1 MNRKY
6 IAEFFKLIL
15 VAFFCMSISSCK
27 KDEDKFEAPTGTRIS
42 TIKNLKEPI
51 NGGDMGDWIAI
62 HGSNL
67 KSTEMI
73 LFNDVEADIKQ
84 MYFENDIMYL
94 QVPVKMPVD
103 ISNKLVVKTKGGE
116 VSYDFLVSIPNLEMT
131 SMFNEYTLPGDTIKL
146 YGKFL
151 RLYEV
156 DSLNT
161 VVSFG
166 GVESKVIEVGE
177 TYLTAKVP
185 DNVQSDVKVKV
196 INSKFNA
203 TAVCPGYY
211 QDKHNVITTFDA
223 DFPYKGTTGAQWVGA
238 WPNPK
243 PTSNKYLRFEVDQAS
258 YPNGIGWFYLFESD
272 MEYTLDMV
280 QHPEKYLLKFELNMA
295 FPIQRTSFFLYY
307 YWAVA
312 ASPLGSESFTV
323 QTPGLWQTV
332 AIPLEKIIPMGN
344 TGTSTS
350 YSLNMRIEN
359 NAPVER
365 VAMFFDNFRVY
376 KKGE

>member
-6 IAEFFKLIL
+6 IAEFLKIIL
-15 VAFFCMSISSCK
+15 VAFFCVSISSCK
-27 KDEDKFEAPTGTRIS
+27 KDEEKFEAPKGKMIS
-42 TIKNLKEPI
+42 TVKNLDVPI
-51 NGGDMGDWIAI
+51 SGGDMGDWIAI

-73 LFNDVEADIKQ
+73 MFNDIQADIRQ
-84 MYFENDIMYL
+84 IYFENDIMYL
-94 QVPVKMPVD
+94 QVPIKMPEEVN
-103 ISNKLVVKTKGGE
+103 NKVVVKTKGGE
-116 VSYDFLVSIPNLEMT
+116 VSYDFSVSIPNLEMT

-166 GVESKVIEVGE
+166 GIESKVIEVGE

-185 DNVQSDVKVKV
+185 ANVQSNVKVQV

-203 TAVCPGYY
+203 RAVCPGYY
-211 QDKHNVITTFDA
+211 QDKNNVITTFDA
-223 DFPYKGTTGAQWVGA
+223 DFPYNGTTGAQWVGE
-238 WPNPK
+238 WTSPK
-243 PTSNKYLRFEVDQAS
+243 PTSKKYLRFEVDQTR
-258 YPNGIGWFYLFESD
+258 YPNGLGWFYLFESGVQ
-272 MEYTLDMV
+272 YTLDMV
-280 QHPEKYLLKFELNMA
+280 QHPENYVLKFELNMTV
-295 FPIQRTSFFLYY
+295 PIQRTSFFLYY

-312 ASPLGSESFTV
+312 PVPLGGESFNV

-332 AIPLEKIIPMGN
+332 SIPLEKIIPPGN

-350 YSLNMRIEN
+350 YSLNMRVEN
-359 NAPVER
+359 YAPVER